1 MCTPL
6 QNSFLCYN
14 YIVTHTI
21 EKVKVVK
28 KMHSIVVAL
37 IFNAADLVTGIL
49 SAIKE
54 KNLQSSKLRDGIFK
68 KGGFIICY
76 FLALM
81 IDMYGSEVGF
91 NLTVELLPIVLGFVC
106 LTEVVSIIEN
116 ISKMTDI
123 LPDKLL
129 SLFHFSQK
137 GENDD

>member
-1 MCTPL
+1 
-6 QNSFLCYN
+6 
-14 YIVTHTI
+14 
-21 EKVKVVK
+21 
-28 KMHSIVVAL
+28 MHGIAVAL
-37 IFNAADLVTGIL
+37 IFNATDLVTGVL

-54 KNLQSSKLRDGIFK
+54 KDLQSSKLRDGIFK
-68 KGGFIICY
+68 KAGFIICY

-81 IDMYGSEVGF
+81 IDKYGSEVGF

-129 SLFHFSQK
+129 SLFRVSQK
-137 GENDD
+137 GENND